1 MVRYLR
7 AQVFENI
14 WLPALAHVRKIWR
27 RVRTFERVVV
37 QQCFVQKVFFM
48 QAVRDIDTALPVVAT
63 LFEQLNVEGI
73 RYCHWKSTHGLPR
86 ALRGETD
93 LDVLVDRGDGQRF
106 KELLYRSDFKPFLS
120 HPSRQFPAIEDYLGF
135 DAQTGQLVHL
145 HIHYR
150 LVLGEQYAKNYYLP
164 LEHVFLDHTRLQH
177 GVKIPVAELELC
189 VLVLRAL
196 LKYRDRDAL
205 HDILGRGNKSG
216 IPPGILNECW
226 ALLAQTDTQR
236 IARVLNQHVRLIS
249 PAVVFAFLETI
260 QPTPRAGWKL
270 LWLRRK
276 VRRALAPYQRYSR
289 LRAKGI
295 YYRVMVTRSKLL
307 DRLLRRFMLG
317 QDKRKIP
324 VSGGLTIAFVGVDG
338 AGKSTIIKH
347 LAKWLS
353 WRLNVR
359 TYYMGSAQPSL
370 PTGVVKRVAKVARVI
385 ATGCRRVFGARSAV
399 TQRADEVRE
408 LFEDMRFVAEG
419 RDRYRRFRASR
430 RKAAQGAIVI
440 YDRYPLDAL
449 RIGNRTVDGPR
460 IAARSNG
467 QGTRTARLAQTEAQ
481 LYRNILPPEHV
492 FVLHVSP
499 DVSQQRKPEHKR
511 ELIEAKSEATTQMA
525 RDGINIIDI
534 DAAQPLDDV
543 LLQVKTAVW
552 RLL

>member
-1 MVRYLR
+1 
-7 AQVFENI
+7 
-14 WLPALAHVRKIWR
+14 
-27 RVRTFERVVV
+27 
-37 QQCFVQKVFFM
+37 M
-48 QAVRDIDTALPVVAT
+48 QAVHNVDQALPVVAT
-63 LFEQLNVEGI
+63 LFAQLNDAGI
-73 RYCHWKSTHGLPR
+73 RYCHWKSTHGLAR
-86 ALRGETD
+86 AMRGDTD
-93 LDVLVDRGDGQRF
+93 LDLLVDRVDSQRF
-106 KELLYRSDFKPFLS
+106 KDLLYRFDFKPFLS

-135 DAQTGQLVHL
+135 DAQTGELVHL

-164 LEHVFLDHTRLQH
+164 LEQAFLDHTRLQC
-177 GVKIPVAELELC
+177 GVKIPVAEIELC

-205 HDILGRGNKSG
+205 HDIWGRGSKSG
-216 IPPGILNECW
+216 IPPGIINECR
-226 ALLAQTDTQR
+226 ALLAQTDRHR
-236 IARVLNQHVRLIS
+236 ITRALSEHFTLIS
-249 PAVVFAFLETI
+249 PAVVFGFLETI
-260 QPTPRAGWKL
+260 QRTPRAGWKL
-270 LWLRRK
+270 LGLRRE

-295 YYRVMVTRSKLL
+295 YYRVMVTRFKLL
-307 DRLLRRFMLG
+307 DRVLRRFMLG

-324 VSGGLTIAFVGVDG
+324 VSGGLTLAFVGVDG

-370 PTGVVKRVAKVARVI
+370 PTNVVKRVAKTARFV
-385 ATGCRRVFGARSAV
+385 ATGCRRVLGANSSV
-399 TQRADEVRE
+399 TQRVEAARE
-408 LFEDMRFVAEG
+408 LLDDLRFVAEG
-419 RDRYRRFRASR
+419 RDRYRRFRRSR

-460 IAARSNG
+460 IMARSNG
-467 QGTRTARLAQTEAQ
+467 QGTTITRLAQAEAD

-511 ELIEAKSEATTQMA
+511 ELIEAKSEATQQIA
-525 RDGINIIDI
+525 RNGINIIDI
-534 DAAQPLDDV
+534 DAGQPLDDV